1 MNRQIIQS
9 MLSRIILG
17 SGAVLLLPLLL
28 SLYYGGPVLS
38 FLIPALLALVLFL
51 MLRKKNISPNVSL
64 TPREGTAI
72 TALSWLSVSLLYAI
86 PYICSGTLSPLDGL
100 VESVSGLTGTGATV
114 INDLLPLPPSILF
127 FRAMTHWLGGLGI
140 MVIFVALFPQAGR
153 GSAKMVDAE
162 STGPTSSK
170 ALPRIKETAL
180 ALFCVYFCFTA
191 AATAA
196 YMLWGMGFLEALD
209 HAFSTIATGG
219 FSTRNESVAYYGSP
233 SLELIM
239 VFFMVISSANFG
251 IYVSAWKRGFRV
263 IYEDTEFRVYLF
275 IVALATLLMTASL
288 VLQQSMSFPESLRE
302 ALFQAASLSSTTG
315 FVSADFDQWP
325 SFAKFIILLLII
337 VGGCGGSTAGGLKVI
352 RLILLF
358 KCFSGILK
366 LHMHPRA
373 IFHMTVGKE
382 QFSRNT
388 VLQVLAFFFI
398 YMSLSALWAGAMM
411 FDGLDFMDA
420 LGVAF
425 STMSN
430 AGPAFGEFGAT
441 CTYAALPDFSKVIV
455 CLSMLFGRLESVTLL
470 AIFIPS
476 FWKRSGW

>member
-1 MNRQIIQS
+1 MNIRIIQS
-9 MLSRIILG
+9 MLSRILLG
-17 SGAVLLLPLLL
+17 AGAVLLLFLLL

-38 FLIPALLALVLFL
+38 FLIPPLLSLLL
-51 MLRKKNISPNVSL
+51 YLLLRRRNLSPNVSL

-72 TALSWLSVSLLYAI
+72 TALSWIAVSLLYAI

-114 INDLLPLPPSILF
+114 INDLSPLPPSILF

-140 MVIFVALFPQAGR
+140 IVIFVALFPQAGR
-153 GSAKMVDAE
+153 GTTKMVNAE

-170 ALPRIKETAL
+170 PLPRIKETAL

-196 YMLWGMGFLEALD
+196 LMLWGMGFWEALD

-219 FSTRNESVAYYGSP
+219 FSTRNENIAYYHSF
-233 SLELIM
+233 SLEMILT
-239 VFFMVISSANFG
+239 FFMVISSANFG
-251 IYVSAWKRGFRV
+251 LYVDAWKRGLHV
-263 IYEDTEFRVYLF
+263 LLQDTEFKVYLLM
-275 IVALATLLMTASL
+275 VAAAVLLITASQ
-288 VLQQSMSFPESLRE
+288 VLQGHMPLPESLRE
-302 ALFQAASLSSTTG
+302 ALFQSASLSSTTG
-315 FVSADFDQWP
+315 YVSADFDQWP
-325 SFAKFIILLLII
+325 SFAKFILLLII
-337 VGGCGGSTAGGLKVI
+337 IAGGCGGSTAGGLKVM

-358 KCFSGILK
+358 KCFSAILK

-373 IFHMTVGKE
+373 VFHMTVGKE
-382 QFSRNT
+382 KFSRNT

-398 YMSLSALWAGAMM
+398 YMALSTLWAGAMM
-411 FDGLDFMDA
+411 FDGLAFMDA

-425 STMSN
+425 STMSYD
-430 AGPAFGEFGAT
+430 GPAFGAFGAT
-441 CTYAALPDFSKVIV
+441 CTYAALPDFSKIIV

-470 AIFIPS
+470 SIFIPS
-476 FWKRSGW
+476 FWKKSGW